1 MVWEAGMIPVNGYI
15 IRPGIGE
22 SIVRA
27 AQRVLAINLPDDAA
41 WLIPMP
47 RGKAA
52 SGPRK
57 KHMPG
62 PQRYSLSMLSN
73 EIDQGN
79 LVMEDVP
86 LPGIWQMTDADYLAN
101 ARNERERALRVA
113 RLTKRDARWRVIQEI
128 LGTTATQDIVPVA
141 YLLAEKIE
149 AQAVACKVSKPTI
162 YSWLHRYWA
171 GRGCLNSLLPN
182 TDRCG
187 GPGIRK
193 KQTTRRLGRKP
204 RLYKAGLVKSEGYAL
219 KEGDQLRLATGYTLV
234 KPGVMV
240 ADAYQLTMGAFW
252 AEPHQDE
259 QGCLRHTLLPAL
271 LRPTQVQFEYWG
283 RELHGAPLRRKLMGL
298 DRWATS
304 TLAVAGSAQD
314 QVHAVGQMAMIDSTS
329 IDVYLTSMMSRN
341 NVLPPMH
348 RTIVIDVRSTMLM
361 GFHVGWEAPSSA
373 TSLQAI
379 LCSSC
384 DKKDIA
390 ARFGI
395 LLEPDEWPGLTHRLY
410 LSDNGE
416 MKSEALKEAEQQF
429 RFGIEYAKA
438 YSGQSKS
445 LVENQHHTD
454 HKSLDHKLP
463 ATTHGRQRKRGESP
477 PSEGALWNYYEYM
490 REFILQCLE
499 YINEEVPDLAPMDMV
514 LAGVLPTRVNIFR
527 WLRDHGT
534 RADIPC
540 NLDQLRAFTLPDH
553 KAVVRRD
560 GIHLLMDDGI
570 RLIPGHRFYV
580 EHLVGQARWQDVA
593 RSGKALGVT
602 VKLDAQDLSHIWLPT
617 EAGLLRIP
625 NVLAEQVLLD
635 GLVLE
640 DLRQLI
646 ADGDL
651 RKDLGRQDRDQH
663 GLDKL
668 TRRAEITHRA
678 ELEKKVEEAQRPQTP
693 RKRAQKQSLQKN
705 KAQEMAH
712 LKQPSLPKAPEISPG
727 KEVSSS
733 CEAKDAADLAMEA
746 FLDGGS

>member
-1 MVWEAGMIPVNGYI
+1 MIPVNGYI
-15 IRPGIGE
+15 IRPGIGD

-27 AQRVLAINLPDDAA
+27 AQRVLAINLPDDAV
-41 WLIPMP
+41 WVIPMP

-149 AQAVACKVSKPTI
+149 AQAAACKVSKPTI

-204 RLYKAGLVKSEGYAL
+204 RLYKAGLVQSEGYVL

-234 KPGVMV
+234 KPGVTV
-240 ADAYQLTMGAFW
+240 DDAYQLTMGAFW
-252 AEPHQDE
+252 SEAHQDE
-259 QGCLRHTLLPAL
+259 HGGLQNVLLPAL

-283 RELHGAPLRRKLMGL
+283 RELHGTPWRRKLMGL

-329 IDVYLTSMMSRN
+329 TDVYLTSTMSRHKI
-341 NVLPPMH
+341 LPPMH
-348 RTIVIDVRSTMLM
+348 RTTVIDVMSTMPI
-361 GFHVGWEAPSSA
+361 GFYIGWEDPSSA

-379 LCSSC
+379 LCSAS

-395 LLEPDEWPGLTHRLY
+395 SLETDEWPGLLHRHY
-410 LSDNGE
+410 LADNGE
-416 MKSEALKEAEQQF
+416 MKSEALKEAERQF
-429 RFGIEYAKA
+429 RFGVEYAKA

-445 LVENQHHTD
+445 LVESQHHTD

-463 ATTHGRQRKRGESP
+463 GTTHGRQRKRGESP
-477 PSEGALWNYYEYM
+477 ASEYALWNYYEYM
-490 REFILQCLE
+490 REYILECLDLLK
-499 YINEEVPDLAPMDMV
+499 EEVPDRAPMDMV
-514 LAGVLPTRVNIFR
+514 RAGVRPTRVNVFR
-527 WLRDHGT
+527 WLRDHGM

-540 NLDQLRAFTLPDH
+540 DLDQLRAFTLPDH
-553 KAVVRRD
+553 QAAVRRD
-560 GIHLLMDDGI
+560 GIHLLMDDGK
-570 RLIPGHRFYV
+570 RFIPGHRFYI
-580 EHLVGQARWQDVA
+580 ENLVGQPQWQRAA
-593 RSGKALGVT
+593 RSGKSVSVT
-602 VKLDAQDLSHIWLPT
+602 VKLDAQNLSHIWFPT
-617 EAGLLRIP
+617 EAGLLQIP
-625 NVLAEQVLLD
+625 NVLAEQVLLE

-640 DLRQLI
+640 DVRQLI
-646 ADGDL
+646 ADEDL
-651 RKDLGRQDRDQH
+651 RKDLGRQESDQR

-668 TRRAEITHRA
+668 TRRGEITRRA
-678 ELEKKVEEAQRPQTP
+678 EREKKDQEVQPSQ
-693 RKRAQKQSLQKN
+693 KQMKKGKKQSLQKN
-705 KAQEMAH
+705 KAEEKAH
-712 LKQPSLPKAPEISPG
+712 VTPRSVPMGIAGSGSEIVSPG
-727 KEVSSS
+727 YVVP
-733 CEAKDAADLAMEA
+733 DAANQSMNA
-746 FLDGGS
+746 FLERTKK